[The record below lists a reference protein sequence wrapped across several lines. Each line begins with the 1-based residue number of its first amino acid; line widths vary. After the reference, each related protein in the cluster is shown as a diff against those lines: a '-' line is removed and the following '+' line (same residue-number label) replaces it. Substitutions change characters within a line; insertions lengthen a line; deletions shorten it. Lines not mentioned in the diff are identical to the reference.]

1 MVTLVNVKAVIGILG
16 ISISCLGLLAQS
28 FFCEEVSV
36 ISDAPRIIF
45 HDSMLRVYNVDCT
58 EEVDWTVYIKDI
70 VDDRDELSIKDVSI
84 NASSVDFSKQGS
96 YKVYYSISDSD
107 GFETTVSIEVNIID

>member
-1 MVTLVNVKAVIGILG
+1 
-16 ISISCLGLLAQS
+16 
-28 FFCEEVSV
+28 
-36 ISDAPRIIF
+36 
-45 HDSMLRVYNVDCT
+45 
-58 EEVDWTVYIKDI
+58 